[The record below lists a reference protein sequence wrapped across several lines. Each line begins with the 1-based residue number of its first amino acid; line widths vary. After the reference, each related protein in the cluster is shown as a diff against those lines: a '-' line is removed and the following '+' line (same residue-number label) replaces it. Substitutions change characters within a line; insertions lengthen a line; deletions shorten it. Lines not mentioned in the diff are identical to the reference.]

1 MKCKC
6 GNPMR
11 KHYIAPDDAWWICMI
26 CGREKQAEPDQMESI
41 VIYTEKPVENT
52 QKHEVPIILKPELPA
67 INYARRDFMGK
78 QLIDLNDSLFSQLDR
93 LSSADVTGDKL
104 KEEIERSRAVI
115 GVAREIISNGR
126 LALDAQKEFGEIK
139 KAPKMLGIESA

>member
-1 MKCKC
+1 MKCQC

-11 KHYIAPDDAWWICMI
+11 QQIISWGDVWWTCMI
-26 CGREKQAEPDQMESI
+26 CGRMTPGKQEPMEPI
-41 VIYTEKPVENT
+41 IIYTEKPVENT
-52 QKHEVPIILKPELPA
+52 QKYEVLTLSEPVLPV

-139 KAPKMLGIESA
+139 KAPKMLGIEHQ